1 IGKNEKNF
9 QQIDI
14 LPSILEYVGISTKTI
29 SYGKSFTSDKDF
41 VVYYLD
47 NIYHLI
53 DGDYYLAF
61 NGTKSLALYN
71 FKSDPL
77 LKDNLIDLEIE
88 KSKNLETFIK
98 P

>member
-1 IGKNEKNF
+1 M
-9 QQIDI
+9 
-14 LPSILEYVGISTKTI
+14 GIATKTI
-29 SYGKSFTSDKDF
+29 SYGKPYTSDKDF

-71 FKSDPL
+71 FKEDPL
-77 LKDNLIDLEIE
+77 LKNNLISTETEITAKLER
-88 KSKNLETFIK
+88 FIK
-98 P
+98 AYIQSFNERMINNSLTL